1 MKREEFKKDGYE
13 YIIENYESIDELLTT
28 LDKRTLIKGATCS
41 TTRTSTDSWS
51 GETYEDAIKYLKY
64 GDNRK
69 IDVVMK
75 KFKQAQTSGSNN
87 KLVFENDVVGFQP
100 IIPNAIQGL
109 PLSMINSRLKPKKQK
124 VVTIRLS
131 LNVVSHVS
139 SDAVYN
145 FGSKVIEKVVQLE
158 KSGFRVRVELS
169 YINYNHNAGQML
181 VVNIPLKKENQPLDL
196 KKLVFPMSNVAFQRR
211 IIFDW
216 YDRTP
221 GVKYDCCYGRSL
233 SACSSDIKKK
243 VLKTLVGDRKDLY
256 MILYGDNLD
265 ETFKSLR

>member
-1 MKREEFKKDGYE
+1 MKREEFVTDDYD
-13 YIIENYESIDELLTT
+13 YLIENYDSIDELLNI
-28 LDKRTLIKGATCS
+28 LNKREPINSAFNSSRGDNS
-41 TTRTSTDSWS
+41 DWY
-51 GETYEDAIKYLKY
+51 GETYEDAINYLKY

-69 IDVVMK
+69 IDIVMK
-75 KFKQAQTSGSNN
+75 KFKKAQTSGTNN

-131 LNVVSHVS
+131 LNVVCNVS
-139 SDAVYN
+139 SDEVYN
-145 FGSKVIEKVVQLE
+145 FGAKVIEKVVQLE

-169 YINYNHNAGQML
+169 YINHNSDSDQML

-216 YDRTP
+216 YERTP
-221 GVKYDCCYGRSL
+221 GVKQQAGYGKSL
-233 SACSSDIKKK
+233 SACSSYVKKN
-243 VLKTLVGDRKDLY
+243 VLNTLVGDRKDLY
-256 MILYGDNLD
+256 MILYGDDLDKTFENL
-265 ETFKSLR
+265 R